1 MKDQLNREILLEK
14 VPQKI
19 VSLVPSQT
27 ELLSY
32 LGLEDKI
39 VGVTKFCVYPSR
51 LRKENK
57 VVGGTKTVQYD
68 TIRDLNPDI
77 ILCNKE
83 ENTQEMVKEL
93 QKIAPVH
100 VSEIN
105 NFEDSLELIAMY
117 GELFQCGEKA
127 TALIE
132 DLKAEKEKFQAQI
145 PKKGL
150 KVAYLIWKNPWMAA
164 GGNTFINSMLKL
176 NGFTNVFETDAER
189 YPQTT
194 LRKLKLL
201 KPDLIFL
208 SSEPYPFKRVHVN
221 EIKEVCDVPVLI
233 VNGEFFSWYGSRSLP
248 AFHYFEDFQK
258 QVSKS
263 L

>member
-1 MKDQLNREILLEK
+1 MKDQLNREILIEK

-32 LGLEDKI
+32 LGLEDHI
-39 VGVTKFCVYPSR
+39 VGVTKFCVYPAR
-51 LRKENK
+51 LRKEKK
-57 VVGGTKTVQYD
+57 VVGGTKTVQFD

-83 ENTQEMVKEL
+83 ENTPEMVREL

-117 GELFQCGEKA
+117 GELFQCVEKSE
-127 TALIE
+127 ALIGL
-132 DLKAEKEKFQAQI
+132 LKAEKEKFQAQV

-176 NGFTNVFETDAER
+176 NGLKNVYESDPER
-189 YPQTT
+189 YPQTS

-208 SSEPYPFKRVHVN
+208 SSEPYPFKRVHIE
-221 EIKEVCDVPVLI
+221 EIKAVCDVPILQ

-248 AFHYFEDFQK
+248 AFSYFEDFQK
-258 QVSKS
+258 HLSKS

>member
-1 MKDQLNREILLEK
+1 MKDQLNREIHLDK

-39 VGVTKFCVYPSR
+39 IGVTKFCVYPSR
-51 LRKENK
+51 LRKEKK
-57 VVGGTKTVQYD
+57 VVGGTKTVHFD
-68 TIRDLNPDI
+68 AIRDLNPDI

-83 ENTQEMVKEL
+83 ENTEEMVREL

-105 NFEDSLELIAMY
+105 NFEDSLDLIAMY
-117 GELFQCGEKA
+117 GELFQCVEKS
-127 TALIE
+127 TELIE
-132 DLKAEKEKFQAQI
+132 NLKDKKEKFEAQI

-150 KVAYLIWKNPWMAA
+150 KVAYLIWKNPWMVV

-176 NGFTNVFETDAER
+176 NGLKNVFETNPER
-189 YPQTT
+189 YPQIT

-208 SSEPYPFKRVHVN
+208 SSEPYPFKRTHIT
-221 EIKEVCDVPVLI
+221 EIKEICDVPVLL
-233 VNGEFFSWYGSRSLP
+233 VNGEFFSWYGSRPLS
-248 AFHYFEDFQK
+248 AFGYFEDFQE
-258 QVSKS
+258 QLSKP

>member
-1 MKDQLNREILLEK
+1 MKDQLNRDIQLDK
-14 VPQKI
+14 IPQKI

-51 LRKENK
+51 LRKEKK
-57 VVGGTKTVQYD
+57 VVGGTKTVQFD

-83 ENTQEMVKEL
+83 ENTQEMVREL

-117 GELFQCGEKA
+117 GELFQCVEKSA
-127 TALIE
+127 ELIVN
-132 DLKAEKEKFQAQI
+132 LKSENEKFQAQI
-145 PKKGL
+145 PEKGL

-176 NGFTNVFETDAER
+176 NGLKNVFESNPDR

-201 KPDLIFL
+201 KPDLILL
-208 SSEPYPFKRVHVN
+208 SSEPYPFKRIHVQ
-221 EIKEVCDVPVLI
+221 EIKEVCDVPILQ

-248 AFHYFEDFQK
+248 AFGYFEDFQE
-258 QVSKS
+258 QLSKP

>member
-1 MKDQLNREILLEK
+1 MKDQLNREIHLEK

-39 VGVTKFCVYPSR
+39 LGVTKFCVYPAR
-51 LRKENK
+51 LRKEKK
-57 VVGGTKTVQYD
+57 VVGGTKTVQFD
-68 TIRDLNPDI
+68 TIRGLNPDI

-83 ENTQEMVKEL
+83 ENTKEMVREL

-105 NFEDSLELIAMY
+105 NFEDSLDLIAMY
-117 GELFQCGEKA
+117 GELFECVGKSEE
-127 TALIE
+127 LIE
-132 DLKAEKEKFQAQI
+132 DLKAEMKKFQAQI
-145 PKKGL
+145 PEKGL

-176 NGFTNVFETDAER
+176 NGLKNVFESDAER
-189 YPQTT
+189 YPQTS

-208 SSEPYPFKRVHVN
+208 SSEPYPFKRAHIQ
-221 EIKEVCDVPVLI
+221 EIKEVCDVPILQ
-233 VNGEFFSWYGSRSLP
+233 VNGEFFSWYGSRSLS
-248 AFHYFEDFQK
+248 AFSYFEDFQK

>member
-1 MKDQLNREILLEK
+1 MKDQLNRDIQLDK
-14 VPQKI
+14 IPQKI

-51 LRKENK
+51 LRKEKK
-57 VVGGTKTVQYD
+57 VVGGTKTVQFD

-83 ENTQEMVKEL
+83 ENTQEMVREL

-117 GELFQCGEKA
+117 GELFQCVEKSA
-127 TALIE
+127 ELIVN
-132 DLKAEKEKFQAQI
+132 LKSEKEKFQAQI
-145 PKKGL
+145 PEKGL

-176 NGFTNVFETDAER
+176 NGLKNVFESNTDR

-201 KPDLIFL
+201 KPDLILL
-208 SSEPYPFKRVHVN
+208 SSEPYPFKRIHVQ
-221 EIKEVCDVPVLI
+221 EIKEVCNVPILQ

-248 AFHYFEDFQK
+248 AFGYFEDFQK
-258 QVSKS
+258 QLSKS

>member
-1 MKDQLNREILLEK
+1 MKDQLNREIHLEK

-39 VGVTKFCVYPSR
+39 AGVTKFCVYPAR
-51 LRKENK
+51 IRKEKK
-57 VVGGTKTVQYD
+57 VVGGTKTVQFD
-68 TIRDLNPDI
+68 TIRNLNPDI

-83 ENTQEMVKEL
+83 ENTQEMVREL
-93 QKIAPVH
+93 KKIAPVH
-100 VSEIN
+100 ISEIN

-117 GELFQCGEKA
+117 GELFQCAEKA
-127 TALIE
+127 EELIE
-132 DLKAEKEKFQAQI
+132 DLKNEKEKFQAQI
-145 PKKGL
+145 PEKGL

-176 NGFTNVFETDAER
+176 NGLKNVFETNPER

-208 SSEPYPFKRVHVN
+208 SSEPYPFKRAHIK
-221 EIKEVCDVPVLI
+221 EIQEVCDVPIIL